1 MDNDDIDP
9 TIVILEV
16 EALIDAA
23 SHSTDHDRY
32 ETLMRWAHETLQPLV
47 DAKMPEALW
56 LNASFT
62 HFGNER
68 LSGEEF
74 DREYFRRIREA
85 ADAGNANAQFRLA
98 CELDEE
104 TSFEESAKLFA
115 LAAGQGHV
123 YAKWCHGLNLLS
135 GRDILQD
142 RELGLSNIQEAAVG
156 KFEGAI
162 KFLAD
167 AYGSGTHGFPKDEQE
182 AARWLKRLSD
192 RGIVRY

>member
-1 MDNDDIDP
+1 MDTEDIDP
-9 TIVILEV
+9 TLLILEV

-32 ETLMRWAHETLQPLV
+32 ETLMRWAHGILQPLV
-47 DAKMPEALW
+47 DARVPEALW
-56 LNASFT
+56 LHASFT

-68 LSGEEF
+68 MSGEEF
-74 DREYFRRIREA
+74 DREYFRRIREV

-104 TSFEESAKLFA
+104 ATFGESAKLFA

-135 GRDILQD
+135 GRGIAQD
-142 RELGLSNIQEAAVG
+142 RELGLSNIQESADG

-167 AYGSGTHGFPKDEQE
+167 AYGSGTHGFPKDEE
-182 AARWLKRLSD
+182 ESARWWKRLSEKNL
-192 RGIVRY
+192 VRY